1 MGSAELYTEKEDLAK
16 LVKELN
22 KSNVQKEN
30 EMLKNEVTL
39 LTHENSKLKDMVR
52 EAEARS
58 SPQTPGKTAPAA
70 QSKDDNLSKLTKEFL
85 DELSSLEVRERKAAA
100 STAAANVVAPS
111 SAAVKKGP
119 TVNVQADV

>member
-1 MGSAELYTEKEDLAK
+1 M
-16 LVKELN
+16 KELN

-30 EMLKNEVTL
+30 EMLKNKVSV

-52 EAEARS
+52 DAEARS
-58 SPQTPGKTAPAA
+58 SPQMQRKCSPTSR
-70 QSKDDNLSKLTKEFL
+70 SKDDDLTKLTKEFL

-100 STAAANVVAPS
+100 ATTAAANVIAPS
-111 SAAVKKGP
+111 PAAVKKAP

>member
-58 SPQTPGKTAPAA
+58 SPQTPCKTAPAA

-100 STAAANVVAPS
+100 ATAAANVVAPS